1 VKAVGL
7 RTTLTLSYAAVL
19 VAFLTAL
26 ALGYYKLF
34 ARQLDI
40 DATTELR
47 ELTRGVHGYLRFPGG
62 MPTLDYDRDDP
73 EQVAFVQE
81 ATRYYQVYEAGSGRL
96 LAQSESIEPLG
107 LHYTPAEVAAFIE
120 HPTTSD
126 IQTDRRKIRLS
137 NTVIAP
143 APGEAYLVQV
153 GVRLDGRD
161 AALRR
166 LVALLMWSL
175 PAGLL
180 AVLGVGR
187 WMAGRALAPIAA
199 LAATARTIGPNDLHR
214 RLPMRR
220 TGDELDVVAD
230 AFNGVVA
237 RLEHAVAEMRQF
249 SAAMAHEIRTPLA
262 AIRADLE
269 LSLTGRPRSPEEQR
283 LATVNQLEEI
293 DTLTRLLAQLLT
305 LARAEAGELPVSPTV
320 MDLGVLA
327 RAVVDALE
335 PVAQAKRLSL
345 TCECTEDLAIMGD
358 HGWMERLLLNLVD
371 NAIKFTRPG
380 GAITVCTTHVGSIAT
395 LIVHDSGIG
404 IAPDA
409 LPHVFDRF
417 YRAHA
422 SRSSATDGAGLG
434 LSLVKWIAD
443 RHGAT
448 IDVASR
454 PGHGSTF
461 TVNLPVSTFS
471 SGDCDAKNGLVFA
484 SPVGH
489 S

>member
-1 VKAVGL
+1 VKALTL
-7 RTTLTLSYAAVL
+7 RTSLTLSYAAVL
-19 VAFLTAL
+19 VVFLTAL
-26 ALGYYKLF
+26 GLGCYQLF
-34 ARQLDI
+34 ARQLDV
-40 DATTELR
+40 DATTELE
-47 ELTRGVHGYLRFPGG
+47 ELTHGVHGYLRFQAG
-62 MPTLDYDRDDP
+62 MPTLDYDRNDP

-81 ATRYYQVYEAGSGRL
+81 ATRYYQAYDAGTGRL
-96 LAQSESIEPLG
+96 LVQSEAIEPLG
-107 LHYTPAEVAAFIE
+107 LQYTPAEVAAFIE

-137 NTVIAP
+137 NTVITP

-153 GVRLDGRD
+153 GVPLDGRD

-166 LVALLMWSL
+166 LVALLTWSL
-175 PAGLL
+175 PVGLVG
-180 AVLGVGR
+180 VLGVGR

-199 LAATARTIGPNDLHR
+199 LAATARTTGLDDLHR
-214 RLPMRR
+214 RLPKRG

-230 AFNGVVA
+230 AFNDVVA

-269 LSLTGRPRSPEEQR
+269 LSLNARRSPEEQR
-283 LATVNQLEEI
+283 LAIASQLEEI
-293 DTLTRLLAQLLT
+293 DKLARLLVQLLT
-305 LARAEAGELPVSPTV
+305 LARAEAGELSVSRTV

-327 RAVVDALE
+327 RTVVDALE
-335 PVAQAKRLSL
+335 PVAQAKGTSL
-345 TCECTEDLAIMGD
+345 TCECTDEVAIMGD

-380 GAITVCTTHVGSIAT
+380 GAIAVCVTRAGGAAT
-395 LIVHDSGIG
+395 LAVHDSGIG
-404 IAPDA
+404 ITPEA

-417 YRAHA
+417 YRADA

-454 PGHGSTF
+454 PGNGSTF
-461 TVNLPVSTFS
+461 TLKLPIDMTH
-471 SGDCDAKNGLVFA
+471 SGLRDETI
-484 SPVGH
+484 H
-489 S
+489 

>member
-1 VKAVGL
+1 MKGLTL
-7 RTTLTLSYAAVL
+7 RTSLTLSYAAVL
-19 VAFLTAL
+19 VVFLTAL
-26 ALGYYKLF
+26 GPGYYQLF
-34 ARQLDI
+34 ARQLDV
-40 DATTELR
+40 DATTELGD
-47 ELTRGVHGYLRFPGG
+47 LTRGVHGYLRFTGG
-62 MPTLDYDRDDP
+62 MPTLDYDRNDP

-81 ATRYYQVYEAGSGRL
+81 ATRYYQVYEAGTGRL
-96 LAQSESIEPLG
+96 LVQSEAIEPLG

-120 HPTTSD
+120 RSTTSD
-126 IQTDRRKIRLS
+126 IQTDRRRIRLS
-137 NTVIAP
+137 NTVIAA
-143 APGEAYLVQV
+143 APGQVYLVQV
-153 GVRLDGRD
+153 GVPLDGRD

-166 LVALLMWSL
+166 LVALLTWTL
-175 PAGLL
+175 PVGLV

-214 RLPMRR
+214 RLPKRG

-230 AFNGVVA
+230 AFNDVVA
-237 RLEHAVAEMRQF
+237 RLEYAVGEMRQF

-269 LSLTGRPRSPEEQR
+269 LSLTSRRSPEEQR
-283 LATVNQLEEI
+283 LATASQLEEI
-293 DTLTRLLAQLLT
+293 DKLARLLAQLLT
-305 LARAEAGELPVSPTV
+305 LARAEAGELSVSRAV

-335 PVAQAKRLSL
+335 PVAQAKGVFL
-345 TCECTEDLAIMGD
+345 TCECTDDVAVMGD

-380 GAITVCTTHVGSIAT
+380 GAIAVCVRRAGGTARLAVN
-395 LIVHDSGIG
+395 DSGIG
-404 IAPDA
+404 IAADA

-417 YRAHA
+417 YRADA
-422 SRSSATDGAGLG
+422 SRSSAIDGAGLG

-454 PGHGSTF
+454 AGIGSTF
-461 TVNLPVSTFS
+461 TLKLPI
-471 SGDCDAKNGLVFA
+471 DMAYRGLRQE
-484 SPVGH
+484 SIH
-489 S
+489 